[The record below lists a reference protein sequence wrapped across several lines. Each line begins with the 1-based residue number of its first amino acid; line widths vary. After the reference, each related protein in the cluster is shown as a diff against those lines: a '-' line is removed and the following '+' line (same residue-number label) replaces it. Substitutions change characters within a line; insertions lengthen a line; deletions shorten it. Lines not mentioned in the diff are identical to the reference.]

1 MIAPSPTRWGCDLAR
16 GVGHLSGRLA
26 ENLVRVI
33 GPVSFQ
39 TRAEAGCELSIWRAP
54 IRRQEVAGKGE
65 PKRRH
70 VRNLHCHPGWRR
82 AVPMSLI

>member
-1 MIAPSPTRWGCDLAR
+1 MIAPSPTRWGCHPAR

-39 TRAEAGCELSIWRAP
+39 TRAETGLELGIWRAS
-54 IRRQEVAGKGE
+54 IRRQEMAGTGE
-65 PKRRH
+65 PTPAE
-70 VRNLHCHPGWRR
+70 LDICI
-82 AVPMSLI
+82 ATQA